1 MIVGGNGLPPGHR
14 VADHVLAI
22 AFLQDG
28 DEVAD
33 AAGEAGGAK
42 SGGGEAG

>member
-1 MIVGGNGLPPGHR
+1 MIVGGNGLLSGHR

-28 DEVAD
+28 DEMAD
-33 AAGEAGGAK
+33 AAGKAGSAK